1 MTSEEK
7 QRIKNC
13 ISFLEES
20 NVAFYTPPPDRNFEE
35 LQAKVVELWSSYD
48 DDRYKEEQLGRV
60 DRTINEVHGFMQ
72 LWQMLDH
79 INKKKVFSK
88 LSEDTQLEVLKRNPY
103 DLICL
108 K

>member
-7 QRIKNC
+7 QRIKDC

-20 NVAFYTPPPDRNFEE
+20 DVAFYTPPPEKNFEE
-35 LQAKVVELWSSYD
+35 LQERVIELWSSYD
-48 DDRYKEEQLGRV
+48 DPEYRDEKLGRV

-72 LWQMLDH
+72 LWMMLDH

-88 LSEDTQLEVLKRNPY
+88 LSEETQLEILKRNPY
-103 DLICL
+103 DLIYL
-108 K
+108 